1 VTAYFLDT
9 ITAVKPYPQEI
20 GTAWVQSIDAAATAE
35 GRLVEDPTNHLE
47 HNPYTID
54 SERSCSIAW
63 SLIDWIF
70 RNNW

>member
-47 HNPYTID
+47 HNPYIPLIP
-54 SERSCSIAW
+54 SEAVPSPGR
-63 SLIDWIF
+63 
-70 RNNW
+70 